1 MFSFCNKIFFNF
13 KCLCSFQKS
22 SVTTKDG
29 QDVYSHL
36 KQQCIIL
43 LSVWYSITQEL
54 DSESFCIWR
63 SKLEIFCWSALKGSG
78 FVYEIIT
85 YHIFTFSII
94 FKESCHFG
102 TFCKVGGGMF
112 LTSLWLILELLTV
125 PASGEYKPLGKL
137 YGKFCALFILTCS
150 PQTSIAK

>member
-13 KCLCSFQKS
+13 KCLRSFQKS

-54 DSESFCIWR
+54 DSASEDLNWR
-63 SKLEIFCWSALKGSG
+63 FRWLCWSALKGSG

-125 PASGEYKPLGKL
+125 PASGEYKSLGKL